1 MKHQEIALR
10 DEEVSAANPFGV
22 PAEGPMQPQAA
33 VQKYAPKTIFDGD
46 IGTLGGRG
54 GGG

>member
-1 MKHQEIALR
+1 MKHQEIAMR
-10 DEEVSAANPFGV
+10 DEEVSATNPFGV
-22 PAEGPMQPQAA
+22 PTEGPMQPQGA

-54 GGG
+54 TGG